1 MSAPILLLVDL
12 QHHFLQRPGLQ
23 PAAATLLPQVAAWL
37 RYFRQQGWPVCH
49 LRTVVAADGHD
60 AMAHWQQRPSIPCR
74 AGSADAEAPPELMAW
89 ADEAVVHKR
98 FYDPFLES
106 QLAATLTRLAGETVR
121 RPAAAETLPAAAE
134 TLPAAAEA
142 LPAAAEALPA
152 AAEALPAAAEAL
164 PAAAEALPA
173 AAETLPA
180 AEAATTAWPPLIVA
194 GLYTHAC
201 VRSVVIGCYERGWSP
216 QLAIDACASPEPI
229 HAEATRHF
237 LTQRLCR
244 LVTLADW
251 RAADTALAADAALPR
266 RPAAWFDGDWQMAQ
280 SDVES
285 DWCHAQPATG
295 VPCYRQPAA
304 TAAQIAAAVAT
315 LQGESTASTAAW
327 PLPAAARRRLLQR
340 WRDRLQIERPALL
353 VRLREEIGKPPR
365 LAAEEFDRAIAH
377 LEGAI
382 DLIDQ
387 LREPIADGVTVY
399 HQPLGGVAL
408 ITPWNNPLAIAI
420 GKLAPA
426 LACGNRVV
434 WKPAPECAGLSNHLL
449 QTLLQVGLPA
459 TALRLLHGGAAV
471 GEALLRAAPVAAAS
485 ITGSIA
491 TGRQAAAICQQ
502 LGKGLQAEL
511 GGNNGAIIWQGADL
525 PQVATDLI
533 AAGFSF
539 AGQRC
544 TAIRRLIVQRDLLPT
559 LQMLLAEALATFVAA
574 PPEQTLWAPL
584 ISPQRYRSFAATV
597 AAAVDAGATPLVGAV
612 DAGATPLVGAVDAGA
627 TPLVGAAATAPTGC
641 WAAPLILQ
649 VRDANAAIFQQES
662 FGPLQVVM
670 VADQFTE
677 ALTLLNCVPHGLIAM
692 VCGGSAA
699 ERQQF
704 AEQAQAGM
712 LQFESA
718 PRLHPQ
724 APFAGWRDSA
734 IGPPEHG
741 RWDLQ
746 FYTRPQ
752 CHYQAPAGDFITR

>member
-1 MSAPILLLVDL
+1 MRTPILLLVDL

-23 PAAATLLPQVAAWL
+23 PTAATLLPQVAAWL
-37 RYFRQQGWPVCH
+37 HHFRQQGWPVCH

-60 AMAHWQQRPSIPCR
+60 AMAHWQQRSPIPCR
-74 AGSADAEAPPELMAW
+74 AGSDDAAAPPELAAW
-89 ADEAVVHKR
+89 TGEAVVHKR

-106 QLAATLTRLAGETVR
+106 ELAATLARLAGESVQC
-121 RPAAAETLPAAAE
+121 A
-134 TLPAAAEA
+134 AAAEA
-142 LPAAAEALPA
+142 LPA
-152 AAEALPAAAEAL
+152 
-164 PAAAEALPA
+164 
-173 AAETLPA
+173 A

-251 RAADTALAADAALPR
+251 RAADPALAADAALPR

-315 LQGESTASTAAW
+315 LQGEPTASTAAW

-597 AAAVDAGATPLVGAV
+597 AAAVDAGATPLVGA
-612 DAGATPLVGAVDAGA
+612 
-627 TPLVGAAATAPTGC
+627 AATAPTGC